1 MGRKQTKK
9 ERMEAA
15 GRKRHKHNLRKK
27 RKESQESMYEDRYGE
42 LAYAPNLMA
51 MFRKRSQAKTVKETK
66 AEKRAYRKLVQ
77 DRQAKKKE
85 VENDRV

>member
-1 MGRKQTKK
+1 MGRKQTRK

-15 GRKRHKHNLRKK
+15 GRKRHKHNLRKQ
-27 RKESQESMYEDRYGE
+27 RKQSQESMYEDIYGE

-51 MFRKRSQAKTVKETK
+51 MFRKRSQLKTKKDTK

-77 DRQAKKKE
+77 DRQLKKE
-85 VENDRV
+85 VEKR